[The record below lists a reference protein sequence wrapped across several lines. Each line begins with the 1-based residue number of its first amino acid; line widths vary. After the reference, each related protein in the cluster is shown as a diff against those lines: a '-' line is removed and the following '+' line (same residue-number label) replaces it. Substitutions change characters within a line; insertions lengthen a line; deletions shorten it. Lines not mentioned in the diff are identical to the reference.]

1 MFETHDFGRVFGV
14 NLRVHGS
21 VFLLLAVMAG
31 LALIGQGVAAAL
43 GTALLLAAVLGSVT
57 LHELGHIA
65 MARLFGN
72 QTHGITLYPFG
83 GVAQLA
89 RESRGPAEETLV
101 ALAGPAV
108 NVALAAATAL
118 PLFALGP
125 LLGPLAA
132 PLTTFFWVN
141 VGLALFNLVPA
152 YPMDG
157 GRVLRGLLWT
167 RVGNFTATWWAARAG
182 QVFAVLFA
190 IWGLVSN
197 PMLLVI
203 AAFVFFQASGELN
216 RLRALEPD
224 RRGWVDDPV
233 VAPAFGAINQPRPWT
248 TPRAVADPFA
258 GLRRAAV
265 HTIHTPYGTFQE
277 VHLADGRRI
286 RRQVA

>member
-1 MFETHDFGRVFGV
+1 MFQTHDFGRVFGV
-14 NLRVHGS
+14 KLQVHGS
-21 VFLLLAVMAG
+21 VFLLLAVMVG

-108 NVALAAATAL
+108 NVGLAAATAL

-132 PLTTFFWVN
+132 PLSTFFWVN
-141 VGLALFNLVPA
+141 VSLALFNLVPA

-157 GRVLRGLLWT
+157 GRVVRGLLWS
-167 RVGNFTATWWAARAG
+167 RAGRFKATWWAARAG
-182 QVFAVLFA
+182 QVFAALFA
-190 IWGLVSN
+190 VWGLVSN
-197 PMLLVI
+197 PMLLMI
-203 AAFVFFQASGELN
+203 AAFVFFQASAELS
-216 RLRALEPD
+216 RLRAQGPGWDD
-224 RRGWVDDPV
+224 RV
-233 VAPAFGAINQPRPWT
+233 VAPSSVGVGLNQPRPWAQ
-248 TPRAVADPFA
+248 PRVAGDPFDA
-258 GLRRAAV
+258 LRRAAV
-265 HTIHTPYGTFQE
+265 RTVHTPFGTFQE
-277 VHLADGRRI
+277 YHLADGRLV

>member
-1 MFETHDFGRVFGV
+1 MFKSHDFGRVFGV
-14 NLRVHGS
+14 QLHVHGS
-21 VFLLLAVMAG
+21 VFLLLAVLAG
-31 LALIGQGVAAAL
+31 LTLIGQGLAAAL
-43 GTALLLAAVLGSVT
+43 GTALLLVAVLGSVT
-57 LHELGHIA
+57 LHELGHIF

-89 RESRGPAEETLV
+89 RESRGPTEETLV

-108 NVALAAATAL
+108 NVALAAVTAL

-132 PLTTFFWVN
+132 PLSTFFWVN

-157 GRVLRGLLWT
+157 GRVLRGLLWS
-167 RVGNFTATWWAARAG
+167 RVGNFKATWWAARAG
-182 QVFAVLFA
+182 QVFAALFA
-190 IWGLVSN
+190 VWGLVSN

-203 AAFVFFQASGELN
+203 AAFVFFQASGELD
-216 RLRALEPD
+216 RLRAQQGAGL
-224 RRGWVDDPV
+224 VDDRV
-233 VAPAFGAINQPRPWT
+233 VAPSSYGPINQPRPWASSAGVT
-248 TPRAVADPFA
+248 GDPFA
-258 GLRRAAV
+258 GLRRASV
-265 HTIHTPYGTFQE
+265 HTIHTPFGTFQE